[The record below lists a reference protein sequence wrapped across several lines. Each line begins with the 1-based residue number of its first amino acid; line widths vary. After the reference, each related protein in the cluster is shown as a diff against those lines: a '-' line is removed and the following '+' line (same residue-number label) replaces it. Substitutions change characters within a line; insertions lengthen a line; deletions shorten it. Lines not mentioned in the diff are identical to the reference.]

1 MGGGGGTGLK
11 GGDSRSKLDERGCTK
26 GSRHR
31 GMEEVKGEERRKG
44 RSSTGQVKRVSTSN

>member
-1 MGGGGGTGLK
+1 MGGTGLK
-11 GGDSRSKLDERGCTK
+11 GGDSRSELDERGCTK

-31 GMEEVKGEERRKG
+31 GMEEVNGEERRKG